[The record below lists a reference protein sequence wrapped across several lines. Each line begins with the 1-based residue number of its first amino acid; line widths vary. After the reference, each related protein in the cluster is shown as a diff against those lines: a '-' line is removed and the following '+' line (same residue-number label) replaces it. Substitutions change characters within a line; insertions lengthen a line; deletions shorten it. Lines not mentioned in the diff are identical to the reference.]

1 MHYILESIFMLF
13 NSKNGA
19 NFIVGMIGPP
29 HERIT
34 FRVRNNGKTSTDYYT
49 MSRSVLRSCL
59 VRENFWVSYG
69 IVALLLLFGN

>member
-34 FRVRNNGKTSTDYYT
+34 FSGEKQWQGINWLLYDVQISLEALFSTRKFSDFST
-49 MSRSVLRSCL
+49 
-59 VRENFWVSYG
+59 
-69 IVALLLLFGN
+69 VALSLLFNN